1 MGWRWLDKIS
11 KKIIMKFFT
20 SQKEFFEKINSEK
33 NKNFENN
40 LCWLVNIFIILKNNW
55 VKISEKE
62 IFDKAIE
69 INAFGENIGWKYGK
83 LIELFNFYWNLST
96 EGFNPLYIFDARF
109 FHNFRLKKIFKNFE
123 NKIFMASVDFW
134 ENHLIIIEKIEK
146 NIIFYKSVWTK
157 DKEAK
162 NNWKINFEDFF
173 KIYNKRGIL
182 VNKN

>member
-1 MGWRWLDKIS
+1 
-11 KKIIMKFFT
+11 MKFFT

-69 INAFGENIGWKYGK
+69 INAFEEKIGWKYEK
-83 LIELFNFYWNLST
+83 LIELFNFYNNSPLAPLLSNRW
-96 EGFNPLYIFDARF
+96 GMYIFDTRF
-109 FHNFRLKKIFKNFE
+109 FHNFRLKKIFKNFK

-134 ENHLIIIEKIEK
+134 VNHLIIIEKIEK

-157 DKEAK
+157 NKEAK

-182 VNKN
+182 VNEN